1 MRCGSTEV
9 LAQIGE
15 ITLMNLRNLPS
26 RLGSSSVIVVGI
38 AGVVAVLVSILAMA
52 TGFRAAL
59 DSTGAPDRA
68 IVLRGGSGGELSS
81 GITQE
86 GVNIIAQMDGIAAAS
101 GELYS
106 IADVPKRS
114 SGTAANLVVRGVEHS
129 AFAIRPEL
137 KIVAGRNFEAGKR
150 ELIAGRRAVAEF
162 AGIDLGMPIRFRDSD
177 WQIVGL
183 FEANGDVHESE
194 VWADVKVAQAAFRR
208 DGVVSTIR
216 VQLQDPG
223 QLDAIAARIEKDP
236 RLDLQIQSEP
246 AFYGNQSKRLSSII
260 TGFGYLVAVIMA
272 VGAIFAALNTMYSA
286 VITRTV
292 EIATLRAIGF
302 GSTPVVVSVLIEAL
316 VLALLGGLA
325 GAALA
330 YLIFNGMTIS
340 TLNSASFSQVA
351 FDFAVTPELLSKG
364 LVWAVGLGFVGGL
377 FPALRAARLPITVAL
392 RGE

>member
-1 MRCGSTEV
+1 V
-9 LAQIGE
+9 FAQIRE

-52 TGFRAAL
+52 AGFRAAL
-59 DSTGAPDRA
+59 ESTGAPDRA
-68 IVLRGGSGGELSS
+68 IVMRGGSGGELSS
-81 GITQE
+81 GISQE
-86 GVNIIAQMDGIAAAS
+86 GVNIVAQMEGIAQTS
-101 GELYS
+101 GELYT

-114 SGTAANLVVRGVEHS
+114 SGTPANLVVRGVEQS

-137 KIVAGRNFEAGKR
+137 AIVEGRNFEAGKR
-150 ELIAGRRAVAEF
+150 ELIAGRRAAAEF
-162 AGIDLGMPIRFRDSD
+162 AGIAVGAPIRFRDSD
-177 WQIVGL
+177 WQIVGV
-183 FEANGDVHESE
+183 FEANGDVNESE

-208 DGVVSTIR
+208 EGGVSTIR
-216 VQLQDPG
+216 VQLTDPAG
-223 QLDAIAARIEKDP
+223 IDAIAALIEKDP

-246 AFYGNQSKRLSSII
+246 EFYGNQSKRLSTII

-286 VITRTV
+286 VTMRTV

-302 GSTPVVVSVLIEAL
+302 GSTPVVVSVMIEAL
-316 VLALLGGLA
+316 TLALLGGA
-325 GAALA
+325 VGAVLS
-330 YLIFNGMTIS
+330 YVIFNGMTIS
-340 TLNSASFSQVA
+340 TLNNASFSQVA
-351 FDFAVTPELLSKG
+351 FDFAVTRELISKG
-364 LVWAVGLGFVGGL
+364 LIWAIALGFVGGL